1 MKKILIISPHYPP
14 SNLAAVHRSRLFAMH
29 LPAFGWEPVILT
41 VDESYYEEKLDWNLH
56 KLLPEGQRIEKVK
69 AFKPTRPRLIGDI
82 GLRAFF
88 QLRKRALEIVLQ
100 EKIDFVYI
108 PIPSFYV
115 SLIGP
120 YLKRK
125 TGVRFGIDYI
135 DPWVHRFAGSDR
147 VFSRHWWS
155 THLASI
161 LEPRALR
168 GVSLVTGVAEGYY
181 QGVKDRNPGLEK
193 TCLFGAMP
201 YGGEIADH
209 QSVQHMD
216 IAPYLFG
223 RKNGVFQFVYA
234 GAMLPKAYE
243 PLEEIFKSI
252 SLHRERFKNLAF
264 HFIGTGKR
272 PNDPES
278 YNIRPLAEKYGL
290 WQEIVFEYP
299 ARVPYLD
306 VLVHLNAADAV
317 FILGSTEPHYTPS
330 KVFQGVLS
338 HKPVLAVLH
347 KDSTALN
354 VIRETGA
361 GLSLPLDPE
370 NLSEISS
377 GFPELMEAFMGFAH
391 AFDPMKVKMDQFV
404 PYTAK
409 EVTRKLAV
417 LLDEVSAGSI

>member
-1 MKKILIISPHYPP
+1 
-14 SNLAAVHRSRLFAMH
+14 
-29 LPAFGWEPVILT
+29 
-41 VDESYYEEKLDWNLH
+41 
-56 KLLPEGQRIEKVK
+56 
-69 AFKPTRPRLIGDI
+69 
-82 GLRAFF
+82 
-88 QLRKRALEIVLQ
+88 
-100 EKIDFVYI
+100 
-108 PIPSFYV
+108 
-115 SLIGP
+115 
-120 YLKRK
+120 
-125 TGVRFGIDYI
+125 
-135 DPWVHRFAGSDR
+135 
-147 VFSRHWWS
+147 
-155 THLASI
+155 
-161 LEPRALR
+161 
-168 GVSLVTGVAEGYY
+168 
-181 QGVKDRNPGLEK
+181 
-193 TCLFGAMP
+193 
-201 YGGEIADH
+201 
-209 QSVQHMD
+209 
-216 IAPYLFG
+216 
-223 RKNGVFQFVYA
+223 
-234 GAMLPKAYE
+234 MLPKAYE
-243 PLEEIFKSI
+243 PLEEICKSI
-252 SLHRERFKNLAF
+252 SLHRERFKNLVF

-306 VLVHLNAADAV
+306 VLVHLNAADAI

-370 NLSEISS
+370 KLSDISS
-377 GFPELMEAFMGFAH
+377 GFPELMDAFMGFAQ

-417 LLDEVSAGSI
+417 LLDEVSAGSV